1 MNPGANMKQPSTAW
15 RERIAPDEV
24 THHARVAT
32 VIGELQRAKS
42 KKFGPGRALHR
53 KQLLAAT
60 GTLEVLDGLPEHAR
74 HGLFAL
80 PGRHRALVRLSNGG
94 PDVQSNR
101 LPDIRGFALKV
112 LDVSGESALGGRTD
126 HQDFLMINQ
135 DRAPLTDSREFVDFM
150 EAATPGPLGGILH
163 LFKAHGLAGGF
174 GRLRELLG
182 MLNRKFAGFAAER
195 FNTVAPLF
203 CGPYAVR
210 VRLAPAGNPPPARRS
225 KDIVSD
231 MRERLAVG
239 PLTWNLE
246 LQFFVDE
253 ATTPIE
259 DTSVPWPDSETP
271 IVVAARL
278 TLPQQGVDAAAAEV
292 EAARFDPWGGL
303 AAHRPLGEVMRA
315 RRVAYLESQR
325 GRSAA

>member
-1 MNPGANMKQPSTAW
+1 MKQPSTGW
-15 RERIAPDEV
+15 REQIAPDEEA
-24 THHARVAT
+24 HLARVAE
-32 VIGELQRAKS
+32 VMAELQRAKS

-60 GTLEVLDGLPEHAR
+60 GTLEVLAGLPDHAR
-74 HGLFAL
+74 HGLFAT
-80 PGRHRALVRLSNGG
+80 PGQHRVLVRLSSGG

-112 LDVSGESALGGRTD
+112 LDVSGESALGGTTD

-135 DRAPLTDSREFVDFM
+135 DRAPGPNSREFIDFM
-150 EAATPGPLGGILH
+150 EAATPGPLPGILH
-163 LFKAHGLAGGF
+163 LFKAYGPVGAF
-174 GRLRELLG
+174 ARLRDLFAMLG
-182 MLNRKFAGFAAER
+182 RKFSGFAAER
-195 FNTVAPLF
+195 FNTVAPLQ

-210 VRLAPAGNPPPARRS
+210 VRLKPAGSPPPQARS
-225 KDIVSD
+225 KDIAQD

-239 PLTWNLE
+239 SLHWDLE

-259 DTSVPWPDSETP
+259 DASKPWPDAETP
-271 IVVAARL
+271 IVTVARL
-278 TLPQQGVDAAAAEV
+278 TLPQQGIDAAAAKA
-292 EAARFDPWGGL
+292 EAARFDPWSGL

-315 RRVAYLESQR
+315 RKVAYLASQKGR
-325 GRSAA
+325 GA